1 MMIAGLEN
9 HKKLY
14 TYVEKVDKRILEND
28 DEDAKVNLRKCAECI
43 VNEYIKEYPL
53 CVGDSLFNSIKLLS
67 QNEIISRNE
76 RNLLHAL
83 RKTGN
88 TGGAHV
94 VDTFEDDE
102 GNEVSEEYASEIDR
116 VRALYGR
123 LLAYLP
129 EFLQKFPVPSQK
141 PVPRAGSSLGNTG
154 LNIDYSTIQLL
165 KLHPDWR
172 KAVGYDDFCT
182 FMVDV
187 RDRDWFLMEKEEIRE
202 YVSEVLDKEIHVWQ
216 WLADLSQGPKAD
228 YVSLIVSKD
237 DGEYLDIAALVRYYE
252 HIVKDYAAKENFW
265 DDWWNSNLSGWP
277 GYYYFEPFHIK
288 ETGIETSGIYI
299 PAIIQPYFPGS
310 VCRFV
315 TGKGLSWN
323 DHDGNYGKIVNTLV
337 NGEEA
342 VIVPEVKRYYAKVE
356 ADQRAWAE
364 EWKRKQQA
372 HEAWKR
378 DQAVRAQQAEGQKKV
393 AERIAQL
400 KKEYEEQQNKE
411 KAEAETKERQKKVL
425 KVVKVIAL
433 LYAFFI
439 VLGIVMI
446 VLQHLGSA
454 KWVGRLLLFAVVA
467 FFVIRKKKKDKD
479 K

>member
-53 CVGDSLFNSIKLLS
+53 CAGDSLFNSIKLLS
-67 QNEIISRNE
+67 QNEIISRKE
-76 RNLLHAL
+76 ANLLHAI

-88 TGGAHV
+88 AGGAHV
-94 VDTFEDDE
+94 TDTFEDDD
-102 GNEVSEEYASEIDR
+102 GNEVSEVYESEIDR
-116 VRALYGR
+116 VRAVYGR

-141 PVPRAGSSLGNTG
+141 PIPRPGSSLGNTG
-154 LNIDYSTIQLL
+154 INIDYSAIQPL

-187 RDRDWFLMEKEEIRE
+187 RDRDWFLMEKEEIRA
-202 YVSEVLDKEIHVWQ
+202 YISEALNKEIHVWQ
-216 WLADLSQGPKAD
+216 WLADFSQGTWAD

-237 DGEYLDIAALVRYYE
+237 DGEYLDIAALVKYYE

-265 DDWWNSNLSGWP
+265 DDWWNGDLSGWP

-310 VCRFV
+310 VCRFL

-323 DHDGNYGKIVNTLV
+323 AHDGNYGKLVNTLV

-356 ADQRAWAE
+356 ADKRAWAE
-364 EWKRKQQA
+364 EWKRKQQER
-372 HEAWKR
+372 EAWLR
-378 DQAVRAQQAEGQKKV
+378 DQPRREAAQRQA
-393 AERIAQL
+393 AERAAQL
-400 KKEYEEQQNKE
+400 KKEQEEQRRRESVETEAKE
-411 KAEAETKERQKKVL
+411 KQKKVL
-425 KVVKVIAL
+425 KVVKIIAL

-446 VLQHLGSA
+446 VLQNLGKA
-454 KWVGRLLLFAVVA
+454 KLGIDILIVAVIA
-467 FFVIRKKKKDKD
+467 FLVIRKKKKGK
-479 K
+479 